1 MIPIEEKL
9 ANETRKTD
17 IIAVVRSVKWKL
29 PFANSVI
36 ATNSF
41 VTSLVA
47 MILPASTAS
56 FHGIPLM
63 KARGAKM

>member
-9 ANETRKTD
+9 AKETKNTEM
-17 IIAVVRSVKWKL
+17 IAVVRSVNWKL

-41 VTSLVA
+41 VTNLVA
-47 MILPASTAS
+47 IRLPASTAS
-56 FHGIPLM
+56 FQGMPLM
-63 KARGAKM
+63 NANGAKI